1 MAYGL
6 EVYNEKGTLNFTTE
20 KGITRREGSFR
31 VFSRTGSVTVPLP
44 TSKFKV
50 WASNTT
56 FGSGTRL
63 DGMSVNVQGN
73 VISWRLNAYSESSG
87 PTIQWGYY
95 T

>member
-1 MAYGL
+1 MFGL

-31 VFSRTGSVTVPLP
+31 VYTRTGSVVVPIP
-44 TSKFKV
+44 TPKFKV
-50 WASNTT
+50 WACNTT
-56 FGSGTRL
+56 FGRGTRL
-63 DGMSVNVQGN
+63 DGMSVSVQGGT
-73 VISWRLNAYSESSG
+73 ISWRLSNYTESSG